1 MTTIFLVFPA
11 TGIHVYI
18 ITHLDLIAIKSLSL
32 YIICMI
38 IYICIRLYIYICMYA
53 YKHVEYSTVMRRF
66 WAVRG
71 MHIRDSTRILCELLQ
86 QAERQFRAGFRPE
99 SSGSTSCGAQ

>member
-1 MTTIFLVFPA
+1 M
-11 TGIHVYI
+11 Y
-18 ITHLDLIAIKSLSL
+18 D
-32 YIICMI
+32 
-38 IYICIRLYIYICMYA
+38 YIYIYVYA
-53 YKHVEYSTVMRRF
+53 YIYIYLYVCIQTVEYSTVMRRF